1 MLAKGENLERQ
12 VKLFFGELFKECGF
26 TVIKNRQQKSGT
38 QDGFDNE
45 IIVVDEFY
53 REFKIYIE
61 CKDYSTKLNY
71 SEIVVKIPQ
80 IISSYRPD
88 LFLFISPKE
97 PFSNPYNDS
106 RLEKFY
112 NEFDVPIK
120 FLTPDNQVEEL
131 LSLNTVVYKAI
142 YNREPLVKVD
152 RKEKIDWFKKFILS
166 TNPLKKIILD
176 ENERHSY
183 ITNIGLTEN
192 YIDRSILEPSRNSPT
207 RNLYFITGENSFE
220 DNVNYLLNNNDKIGV
235 VLLGNP
241 GSGKSCELRNIAIST
256 WENRDKIG
264 WIPFF
269 REIRTFTQHS
279 SIEDYLPKSWNKI
292 PQLLIVYD
300 GLDEISQSQEFGSK
314 LEKFILDNRNS
325 KNNIK
330 FVLSCRTNIYENVI
344 RKISNFEMLFLDNIS
359 YSVAIAYLE
368 KLYGLSPEDSF
379 ALRYKSHNE
388 FLENP
393 YYLRL
398 FGEYYLKEKKIPE
411 NKADLLN
418 KFVENRL
425 EDDHRNKFKTKIF
438 SKTEVELQCKQ
449 LALTMEAMQKNEIAE
464 SQIISMF
471 GTHKNIFI
479 DCCFSE
485 KVYGENLWKFEHR
498 NLQEYFAAKSLQ
510 NLSFKNI
517 IQFIRID
524 ENESKTHPSWLNTIS
539 YLLDM
544 MDRNS
549 SLYKQMIDWLI
560 ENDPEVLFKADSD
573 RLPKSV
579 KFKVFKDY
587 FTERCLKQTLWIRTY
602 DAGVLELAKFADSE
616 MSIEFLLSQLKNKEN
631 NRRIRISAADLLSY
645 MSINERA
652 EEVKD
657 EIIKLLKAPIEEV
670 DFGFKADVIHRFKQL
685 NYHKDSNFIDRAI
698 EALGEIDHHQV
709 ISALLYLIEDS
720 EPDKYGAYI
729 KNHSIKIIDES
740 CRNYIKNDNLSTG
753 EEATYLRILKK
764 FNNTENLIFALK
776 FYLKNPLPY
785 SRDEELDKNIEIVIN
800 KLALNYLQ
808 DEAVYIKFLEIIDND
823 LYDSGFRLKYEE
835 LIFQFF
841 KKTNTIQRAFNDLY
855 NKSINISNKR
865 HFLVLFSDSENIKVF
880 VKDFIS
886 EKIDFNELIYF
897 RNNLSY
903 HNFELALEFQTMV
916 EKEISI
922 NFPDKLETSQ
932 QRQWSEFHKTK
943 YQVGFDLLF
952 NKPQLERVTKKYFRI
967 HPDPII
973 TWDNNKETRV
983 EYWKSLQLQKTYPQ
997 TFINIVND
1005 ALRGNHGKIIEQNV
1019 IDLLNTDS
1027 YLFYKIKEEV
1037 LSSHSSSF
1045 KITAGHKEKIYKWC
1059 LENLPHCDFNG
1070 YSENSNRE
1078 NEIRCELVW
1087 RFRNLFDFQYPEK
1100 FLLEM
1105 LFIDGQM
1112 KMNGKYF
1119 GYDYIINAVSK
1130 DKLDERIIY
1139 NLKGE
1144 ELEHTILHNHLMYVL
1159 DENLI
1164 EGFPHIKK
1172 YLYED
1177 TKPSYIKNTILRKYF
1192 EKTKDVGFLRR
1203 LITNPKED
1211 PIHRDLYWDAI
1222 KLLIENEDISFVVSS
1237 LLTFNE
1243 KFPQANDSLLV
1254 IKFLIRSNYA
1264 LAFKLYNSWLL
1275 KNLYASIEVRGTIE
1289 KEDYS
1294 VYSNKEGIKDLLELF
1309 EIGCN
1314 QSFKFDI
1321 HYHPKRI
1328 AHEALESI
1336 SKVNGEEW
1344 CELII
1349 SKLEIF
1355 REKIIR
1361 KDGELFEVNTLIND
1375 ITRQYFNHKS
1385 KPLSFRGISQK
1396 IEEFKYEIL

>member
-1 MLAKGENLERQ
+1 MLGKGENLERHI
-12 VKLFFGELFKECGF
+12 KLFFGELLKECGF

-45 IIVVDEFY
+45 IIVVNEFY
-53 REFKIYIE
+53 KRFKIYIE

-71 SEIVVKIPQ
+71 SEALVKIPQ
-80 IISSYRPD
+80 IISSYKPD
-88 LFLFISPKE
+88 LFIFISPKE

-106 RLEKFY
+106 RLEDFY
-112 NEFDVPIK
+112 NEFEVPIE

-131 LSLNTVVYKAI
+131 LSLDRMVYKAI
-142 YNREPLVKVD
+142 YNKEPLIKVD
-152 RKEKIDWFKKFILS
+152 RSEKIEWFKKFVLS
-166 TNPLKKIILD
+166 TKPLRKIILD
-176 ENERHSY
+176 EIERYNY
-183 ITNIGLTEN
+183 ITHISLTDN
-192 YIDRSILEPSRNSPT
+192 YIERSIIEPN
-207 RNLYFITGENSFE
+207 RNLQTQDLYTRTWKGSFE
-220 DNVNYLLNNNDKIGV
+220 DNINYLLNNNDKIGV

-256 WENRDKIG
+256 WENRDIIG

-269 REIRTFTQHS
+269 REIRTFTLNS
-279 SIEDYLPKSWNKI
+279 SIEDYLPKNWDKI
-292 PQLLIVYD
+292 PQLLIVFD

-325 KNNIK
+325 NNNIK
-330 FVLSCRTNIYENVI
+330 FVLSCRTNIFENVI
-344 RKISNFEMLFLDNIS
+344 RKISNFEMLFLDSIS
-359 YSVAIAYLE
+359 YSAAIAYLE

-398 FGEYYLKEKKIPE
+398 FGEYYLKEKKIPK
-411 NKADLLN
+411 NKAELLD

-425 EDDHRNKFKTKIF
+425 EDDYRNKFKTQRFDKAL
-438 SKTEVELQCKQ
+438 VEIHCKK
-449 LALTMEAMQKNEIAE
+449 LALTMEAMQINEIDE
-464 SQIISMF
+464 SHIFSLF
-471 GTHKNIFI
+471 GANKNVFTE
-479 DCCFSE
+479 CCFSQ
-485 KVYGENLWKFEHR
+485 KVYDENSWKFEHR

-510 NLSFKNI
+510 YLSFEDVI
-517 IQFIRID
+517 EFIRIGV
-524 ENESKTHPSWLNTIS
+524 NEFKTHPSWLNTIS
-539 YLLDM
+539 YLLGMIDQK
-544 MDRNS
+544 S

-573 RLPKSV
+573 RLTKNV

-616 MSIEFLLSQLKNKEN
+616 MSIEFLLSQLKNKDN
-631 NRRIRISAADLLSY
+631 NRRTRISAADLLSY

-652 EEVKD
+652 EEVID
-657 EIIKLLKAPIEEV
+657 VIIKLLKAPLEEV
-670 DFGFKADVIHRFKQL
+670 DFGFKADVLHRFKQL
-685 NYHKDSNFIDRAI
+685 NYHKESNFIDKVI

-729 KNHSIKIIDES
+729 KNHSIKIIDER
-740 CRNYIKNDNLSTG
+740 CRKYKKSDNLSTG
-753 EEATYLRILKK
+753 EEATFLRILKK
-764 FNNTENLIFALK
+764 FNDTENLIFALK

-785 SRDEELDKNIEIVIN
+785 SRDEELDRNIEIVIN

-808 DEAVYIKFLEIIDND
+808 DESVYMEFLEIIDND

-880 VKDFIS
+880 VKDFLS
-886 EKIDFNELIYF
+886 EKIEFNELIYF

-903 HNFELALEFQTMV
+903 HNFELALEFQKMV
-916 EKEISI
+916 EEETSI
-922 NFPDKLETSQ
+922 NFPDKLETSN
-932 QRQWSEFHKTK
+932 QRQWAEFHKTK

-952 NKPQLERVTKKYFRI
+952 NKSQLARLTKQYFRI
-967 HPDPII
+967 HPDQII
-973 TWDNNKETRV
+973 TWDNNKETKV
-983 EYWKSLQLQKTYPQ
+983 EYRKNLHLQKTFPQ
-997 TFINIVND
+997 TFINIIND
-1005 ALRGNHGKIIEQNV
+1005 ALRGNKGKIIEQDV
-1019 IDLLNTDS
+1019 INLLNTNS
-1027 YLFYKIKEEV
+1027 YLFFKINEEV

-1045 KITAGHKEKIYKWC
+1045 EITVGHKEKIYKWC
-1059 LENLPHCDFNG
+1059 LKNLPHCDFNG

-1078 NEIRCELVW
+1078 NNVKCELVW
-1087 RFRNLFDFQYPEK
+1087 RYRNLFDFEYPEK

-1119 GYDYIINAVSK
+1119 GYEYIINSVSK
-1130 DKLDERIIY
+1130 DKLNERIIC
-1139 NLKGE
+1139 NLNSK
-1144 ELEHTILHNHLMYVL
+1144 ELEHTILHNHIMYAL
-1159 DENLI
+1159 DKNLSEVFHHI
-1164 EGFPHIKK
+1164 EE
-1172 YLYED
+1172 YLYDDNEAR
-1177 TKPSYIKNTILRKYF
+1177 YIKSTILRKYF
-1192 EKTKDVGFLRR
+1192 EKTKDIEFLKR
-1203 LITNPKED
+1203 LINNSTEES
-1211 PIHRDLYWDAI
+1211 IERSLYCEVL
-1222 KLLIENEDISFVVSS
+1222 KLLIENKEASFVIDS
-1237 LLTFNE
+1237 LLKLRD
-1243 KFPQANDSLLV
+1243 KFPQAKDSLLI
-1254 IKFLIRSNYA
+1254 IKFLIRGNYA

-1275 KNLYASIEVRGTIE
+1275 KDLYASRDVRGTIE

-1294 VYSNKEGIKDLLELF
+1294 VYTNKEGINDLMDLF

-1336 SKVNGEEW
+1336 SKMNGEG
-1344 CELII
+1344 CELILG
-1349 SKLEIF
+1349 KLEIF
-1355 REKIIR
+1355 RESLIKVN
-1361 KDGELFEVNTLIND
+1361 GELFEVNTLIND